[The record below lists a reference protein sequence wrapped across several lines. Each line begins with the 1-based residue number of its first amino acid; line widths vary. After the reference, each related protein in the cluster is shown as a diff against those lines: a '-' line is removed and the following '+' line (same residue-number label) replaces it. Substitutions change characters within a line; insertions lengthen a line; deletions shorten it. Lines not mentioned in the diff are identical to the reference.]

1 MGSQIMAIG
10 VALRRNCAE
19 GTATTNL
26 TLPPEVLLPH
36 QGIYKI
42 FSTFNS
48 PSPSLNTTSSALF
61 CLQNFSS
68 VHQANFTYSMDDIT
82 ETAYLK
88 IEFGPAS
95 FWIDPESPMKKGGH
109 HIRMIFSCIDYL

>member
-1 MGSQIMAIG
+1 VWRFEGP
-10 VALRRNCAE
+10 AE
-19 GTATTNL
+19 GTATTIL
-26 TLPPEVLLPH
+26 AFCLRFSCRTKAFT
-36 QGIYKI
+36 KI
-42 FSTFNS
+42 FSTLLIRQVPPRETNKLCFFL
-48 PSPSLNTTSSALF
+48 PPKRF
-61 CLQNFSS
+61 

-95 FWIDPESPMKKGGH
+95 FRIAPRESHEKSGH